1 MPETGRVFPPVSSLF
16 PIGLNPTNVRVE
28 IMMKYT
34 IALAVL
40 LMLAG
45 AGLATMWTYDDPMF
59 FQMNYPAKVVSF
71 KAVDMS
77 ILEIVDSPYFPL
89 LGQSFYNNAIPV
101 KLSNSTNTIQIG
113 SRAPGAMPPAQVT
126 FGGHLENN
134 LKYAQSKSSLKI
146 GSQGSWNSLNTPG
159 VL

>member
-1 MPETGRVFPPVSSLF
+1 ML
-16 PIGLNPTNVRVE
+16 
-28 IMMKYT
+28 KYT

-45 AGLATMWTYDDPMF
+45 TGLATMWLYDDPMF
-59 FQMNYPAKVVSF
+59 FQMNYPAKTGSF
-71 KAVDMS
+71 KAADIS
-77 ILEIVDSPYFPL
+77 ILEILDAPYFPL

-101 KLSNSTNTIQIG
+101 KLSNNTNAIQIG
-113 SRAPGAMPPAQVT
+113 SKAPGAMSPIPVT

-134 LKYAQSKSSLKI
+134 LKYAQSKSSLRV
-146 GSQGSWNSLNTPG
+146 GSQGSWGAINAPG